1 MFHPTH
7 ETALDLFPHPK
18 LDSEDP
24 QISED
29 TYWSLV
35 RQVHSLCCSCS
46 LLVPLLTAQ
55 LGSMFRPVLH
65 VAPAWPR
72 ASLPVTLQTHKVTKP
87 RSHHTTNA
95 ISPVN
100 DISHGAADRPSE
112 SCRPSYQYATVRS
125 PVRCSLF
132 GISTSTLALRC
143 ACLPR
148 LRQASLSF

>member
-1 MFHPTH
+1 MLHPTH

-29 TYWSLV
+29 ISLV

-72 ASLPVTLQTHKVTKP
+72 ASLPAALQTYQVTKP
-87 RSHHTTNA
+87 RSHHATNA
-95 ISPVN
+95 ISSIS
-100 DISHGAADRPSE
+100 DIYHGAADRLP
-112 SCRPSYQYATVRS
+112 RT
-125 PVRCSLF
+125 
-132 GISTSTLALRC
+132 STSPFAHPSDVHC
-143 ACLPR
+143 SADPR
-148 LRQASLSF
+148 PP